1 MATNPMQR
9 KARSSFILGMFVTLL
24 ITGAIIVFLFLQIK
38 KDHDEKKQELIN
50 SASVWVLNQDV
61 TSGQIIT
68 SNMLQQ
74 KTLSKNTI
82 PSNAVDNKYLDAY
95 SLTDKSGHEIIT
107 ESSNGNVKLKIEL
120 DGGITRD
127 LEEESTQLENGTKNY
142 FYYTDDSK
150 RNKQY
155 IELAQTPV
163 IAKINM
169 KMNSVVTIDMIKK
182 SDEDISKDVRLQEY
196 NMVALPTQLEKGQY
210 VDIRLTLPNGQDF
223 VVVSKKE
230 VKDITEDTI
239 WLNMTEEETV
249 VMSNAIIEHYI
260 MTGSKI
266 YATAYI
272 EAGMQ
277 ESLIPTYTPSGE
289 VRELLNLEK
298 DNGNANLENNI
309 YADGEYYNQR
319 INRINE
325 VLQQYSETR
334 QENVEKGITDEI
346 TRIKRRIL
354 YISKCC
360 SRKCTNKQLNNQYRG
375 RMTLPTVQTNKQS
388 M

>member
-1 MATNPMQR
+1 MATNPMYR

-182 SDEDISKDVRLQEY
+182 SEDISKDVRLQEY

-346 TRIKRRIL
+346 TRMKE
-354 YISKCC
+354 
-360 SRKCTNKQLNNQYRG
+360 SREEFFTSANAAVENA
-375 RMTLPTVQTNKQS
+375 QTNN
-388 M
+388 